1 MSRNLL
7 HRQRSEC
14 QEEKNFVSRVE
25 EGVVQSNCAAGYVDY
40 TVTIHLTIVSG
51 Y

>member
-25 EGVVQSNCAAGYVDY
+25 EGRS
-40 TVTIHLTIVSG
+40 IVERDGRKPNWRGEMRLCSK
-51 Y
+51 